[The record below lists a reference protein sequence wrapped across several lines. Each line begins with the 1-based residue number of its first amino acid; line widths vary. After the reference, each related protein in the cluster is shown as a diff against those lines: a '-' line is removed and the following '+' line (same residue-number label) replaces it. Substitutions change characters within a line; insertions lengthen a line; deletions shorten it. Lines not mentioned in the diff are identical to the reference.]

1 MIRIKTSGIVSQSLL
16 VCTLTLRPCRLDTKL
31 IKRRDWTSDHPQG
44 EEEEYSWRVN
54 LIKIFEILGILM
66 PLTKTIC
73 YSCARRI
80 CQTPLTCDLYEP
92 ALLAQYCSAV
102 KIKIFRLNENVWRIT
117 SDKSP
122 ATPLFMAWF
131 DEHLSLP
138 SHSTQSFSNRSW
150 ENLNICLLNL
160 AKNAQTKKMNMFF

>member
-31 IKRRDWTSDHPQG
+31 IKRRDWTPDHPQG

-92 ALLAQYCSAV
+92 ALLAQHWLGCKNQNISFKRKCLTNNKWQVTGYSP
-102 KIKIFRLNENVWRIT
+102 LYGLVWRASQPPIT
-117 SDKSP
+117 LNTVILKQVMGKSK
-122 ATPLFMAWF
+122 
-131 DEHLSLP
+131 HLLVKP
-138 SHSTQSFSNRSW
+138 CKQKCTN
-150 ENLNICLLNL
+150 
-160 AKNAQTKKMNMFF
+160 